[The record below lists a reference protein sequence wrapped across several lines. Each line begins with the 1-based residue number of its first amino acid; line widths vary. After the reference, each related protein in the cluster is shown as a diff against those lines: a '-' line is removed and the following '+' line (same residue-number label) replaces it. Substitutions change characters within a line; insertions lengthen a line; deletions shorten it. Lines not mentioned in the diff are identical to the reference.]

1 MVSSSANLQ
10 VHREDERQYS
20 KCSVNGSCY
29 WQQWP
34 GCWLSQDT
42 SRVVAGIGAE
52 MVGWNDDSGHQGDGH
67 SDLCSGPL
75 FGEQEGRVHPGWV
88 FRKSRAAR
96 LPHCWKGWCVRAL
109 SLDVTR
115 SQRQW
120 DCMDAG
126 PVLTVGS
133 ICPGR
138 GGAVMSKTAP
148 SFGTPQH
155 YFGMSPFPEKWEWKG
170 ASRFQ

>member
-10 VHREDERQYS
+10 VHSEDERHYS

-75 FGEQEGRVHPGWV
+75 FGEQEGSSRLGLQEVQSCTTSPLLEGLV
-88 FRKSRAAR
+88 CKSPESGCDQKSEAMGLYGCGPSSDCGEY
-96 LPHCWKGWCVRAL
+96 LPRERRSC
-109 SLDVTR
+109 DVQDGPQLWNATTLL
-115 SQRQW
+115 W
-120 DCMDAG
+120 DE
-126 PVLTVGS
+126 PLPREVGMER
-133 ICPGR
+133 C
-138 GGAVMSKTAP
+138 
-148 SFGTPQH
+148 F
-155 YFGMSPFPEKWEWKG
+155 
-170 ASRFQ
+170 